1 MSMTFNATDRAR
13 RQSPYRNTN
22 LLAADQQVKAGATD
36 VEYLNVYNPDTALA
50 YLQLYDALAA
60 DVTVGTTVPTHSI
73 PIPAGAIYDVQLV
86 QAMQFDVGLTIA
98 MTTTPGGA
106 VAPGTGAVVNARY
119 V

>member
-1 MSMTFNATDRAR
+1 MAMTFNATERAR

-22 LLAADQQVKAGATD
+22 LLATKQEVKQGATD
-36 VEYLNVYNPDTALA
+36 VEYFNVYNPDAALA

-60 DVTVGTTVPTHSI
+60 NVTVGTTTPTHSI
-73 PIPAGAIYDVQLV
+73 PVPAGAIYDVPLL

-106 VAPGTGAVVNARY
+106 IAPGTGAVVNARY